1 MMKIIILEDEKM
13 FAEELKE
20 RICGLDF
27 YNRYTPEIIICTGSE
42 QLPESLSDVDIIF
55 VDYKLGNETG
65 MDVVRNIRQDNKDI
79 NVIFVTA
86 YPEYVFDSFRV
97 DTFRYLVK
105 PVSDEDL
112 AEALES
118 YISRDVKHK
127 VIRLPEKG
135 KFRCFS
141 VSSIMYLETEGRNSY
156 VYTADEKYLSKKAIN
171 EIEELIDMQSFYRIN
186 RFYVVNFDYIDKVVN
201 NILLLKNGR
210 SMTIS
215 RNRRE
220 EFGKRYIKYLQSKK

>member
-1 MMKIIILEDEKM
+1 MMKIIILEDERM
-13 FAEELKE
+13 FAEELKK

-65 MDVVRNIRQDNKDI
+65 MDVVRRIRQDNKDI

-86 YPEYVFDSFRV
+86 YPEYVFDSFKV

-112 AEALES
+112 AEALDS
-118 YISRDVKHK
+118 FVSHDAQYKIIK
-127 VIRLPEKG
+127 IPEKG
-135 KFRCFS
+135 KAKYFN
-141 VSSIMYLETEGRNSY
+141 VNNIIYLETEGRNTNI
-156 VYTADEKYLSKKAIN
+156 YTVDGMYTSKKNIS
-171 EIEELIDMQSFYRIN
+171 EIEGYISSPRFYRIS
-186 RFYVVNFDYIDKVVN
+186 RFFVVNFSYIKQVVKN
-201 NILLLKNGR
+201 TVILENGE
-210 SMTIS
+210 SLTIS
-215 RNRRE
+215 RSLRE
-220 EFGKRYIKYLQSKK
+220 QFGKQYIKYLQTKM

>member
-65 MDVVRNIRQDNKDI
+65 MDVVRKIRLDNKDI

-112 AEALES
+112 A
-118 YISRDVKHK
+118 
-127 VIRLPEKG
+127 
-135 KFRCFS
+135 
-141 VSSIMYLETEGRNSY
+141 
-156 VYTADEKYLSKKAIN
+156 
-171 EIEELIDMQSFYRIN
+171 
-186 RFYVVNFDYIDKVVN
+186 
-201 NILLLKNGR
+201 
-210 SMTIS
+210 
-215 RNRRE
+215 
-220 EFGKRYIKYLQSKK
+220 